1 MFTEDYL
8 MRIINQAIAA
18 LLTAIGL
25 RKAGKYSEARQAIQ
39 QAMEQLTTLPANLVD
54 QMDDGSIL
62 SMLTA
67 QGQLDVGRL
76 AILADLY
83 QEQGEILIKLDQ
95 PVQGSIAFG
104 RGLRFILEVVLSEVA
119 DLSTENID
127 KVEVLV
133 QRSNGNALPVE
144 TQLALSDYYQRLLE
158 KDDQSLVAAGIS
170 RKQVSQA
177 LAKLQDQ
184 LGPSQNTTG
193 D

>member
-170 RKQVSQA
+170 RKQVSQT